1 MIDLLSSVVV
11 ANLMALK
18 VDLRVT
24 TTTMEVVLS
33 QTMAAITIKVTV
45 ETKVDINSSNNQ
57 FKPNSVVLLGIE
69 TISSPA
75 LHQQQTEV
83 TSSTHTRTKIS

>member
-11 ANLMALK
+11 AHLMAMK

-24 TTTMEVVLS
+24 TITMEVVSS
-33 QTMAAITIKVTV
+33 QTMAITIKVMV
-45 ETKVDINSSNNQ
+45 VTKVDINSSNN
-57 FKPNSVVLLGIE
+57 PLRLNSVVLLGIE

-75 LHQQQTEV
+75 LHQQQTAV
-83 TSSTHTRTKIS
+83 SSSTLTRTKIS